1 MTYRK
6 LLVMYHKIHHLYIIR
21 LGRQHTIDYNLI
33 ILEIFHNRKILKRQ
47 QQYTHAY
54 TDMINILSEVDMQWN
69 ETFI

>member
-1 MTYRK
+1 
-6 LLVMYHKIHHLYIIR
+6 MYHKIHHLYIYLYIVR
-21 LGRQHTIDYNLI
+21 LGRQLTIDYNLI
-33 ILEIFHNRKILKRQ
+33 ILEICYNRNILKRQ

>member
-1 MTYRK
+1 
-6 LLVMYHKIHHLYIIR
+6 MYHKINHFFYIIWSLKIIR

-33 ILEIFHNRKILKRQ
+33 ILEICYNRNILKRQ

>member
-1 MTYRK
+1 M
-6 LLVMYHKIHHLYIIR
+6 IIR

-33 ILEIFHNRKILKRQ
+33 ILEICYNRNILKRQ